1 MNAPLL
7 IADLFCGAGGST
19 SGAMRAVKAMG
30 RRAEVVA
37 VNHWDLAIATHTQN
51 HPEARHHCVN
61 LDAARPEDIVPEGR
75 LDLLMASPECTHHSR
90 ARGGKPVIDQMRM
103 SAWHVQRWA
112 SVLDVRAI
120 LVENVAEFREWGP
133 VTASGRPDPAGKGK
147 YFEAWIQSLWAM
159 GYDVQWK
166 LLNAADF
173 GDATTRTRFFLQAR
187 KDGIA
192 IRWPEPSHSR
202 TGGDDLWGGQPRWRS
217 AREVIDWQRPG
228 GSLLDRKRPLSLK
241 TRMRIA
247 RGLQRFGGELAS
259 LYIGLLDLPA
269 EDAASFGCEASG
281 EPAAFVSVF
290 RNHVHARGMDDP
302 LPTITASQGG
312 GCMSLVAPTAKPFV
326 LGQQSGSAPRGADKP
341 LPTIAAAGAISV
353 TEPLILP
360 YYATGVAR
368 SLDAPMPTVTTR
380 DRFGLCTPLVEPFLV
395 PQFGER
401 DGQAPRVQALDRPLP
416 TVTGHGAGCLVE
428 PMLVTTDQSG
438 GAGLYCRPVD
448 EPIATLTT
456 KSNQAIA
463 ECVAVPATGDVDPR
477 RLVSIDG
484 VLHVLD
490 IRFRML
496 SNRELARAMGFDD
509 DGEYLFT
516 GNAGQITRQIGNA
529 VSVATAAAL
538 VTAILGQTE
547 AVSEREEVA
556 A

>member
-19 SGAMRAVKAMG
+19 SGAMRAVRAMG

-37 VNHWDLAIATHTQN
+37 VNHWDLAIATHTRN

-187 KDGIA
+187 KDGLA
-192 IRWPEPSHSR
+192 IRWPEPSHSQ
-202 TGGDDLWGGQPRWRS
+202 TGGDDLWGGQPRWKS

-247 RGLQRFGGELAS
+247 RGLQRFGGELAP
-259 LYIGLLDLPA
+259 LYIKLLDLPA
-269 EDAASFGCEASG
+269 EEAASFGCG
-281 EPAAFVSVF
+281 VKGDPAPFVSVF
-290 RNHVHARGMDDP
+290 RNHTHPRRMDDP
-302 LPTITASQGG
+302 LPTITASQGS
-312 GCMSLVAPTAKPFV
+312 GCMSLVSPTA
-326 LGQQSGSAPRGADKP
+326 
-341 LPTIAAAGAISV
+341 
-353 TEPLILP
+353 EPMIMP

-368 SLDAPMPTVTTR
+368 SLDGPMPTVTTR
-380 DRFGLCTPLVEPFLV
+380 DRFGLCTPTAEPFLV

-401 DGQAPRVQALDRPLP
+401 DGQAPRIHALDRPLP
-416 TVTGHGAGCLVE
+416 AVTGHGAGALVE
-428 PMLVTTDQSG
+428 PVLVTTDQTG
-438 GAGLYCRPVD
+438 GSGLYCRPVD
-448 EPIATLTT
+448 EPMATLTT
-456 KSNQAIA
+456 KRNQAVA
-463 ECVAVPATGDVDPR
+463 ECTAVPAAGDVDPR
-477 RLVSIDG
+477 RLVTIDG
-484 VLHVLD
+484 VPHVLD

-509 DGEYLFT
+509 DGEYHFT
-516 GNAGQITRQIGNA
+516 GNASQVTRQIGNA

-538 VTAILGQTE
+538 VTAILGQSAAVNEPE
-547 AVSEREEVA
+547 AVA